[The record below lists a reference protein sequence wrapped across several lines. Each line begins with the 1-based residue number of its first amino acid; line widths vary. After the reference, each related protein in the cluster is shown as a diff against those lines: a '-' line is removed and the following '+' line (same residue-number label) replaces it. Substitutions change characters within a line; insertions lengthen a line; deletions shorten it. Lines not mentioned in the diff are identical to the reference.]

1 MEILVTGAF
10 NYSAQQRQILEK
22 LGEKLLYLQDEKGTI
37 NFDITN
43 VEYVI
48 CNGLFLWH
56 DIKQF
61 KNLKYIQLTSA
72 GMDRIPMDYIK
83 QHNITVFNARGV
95 YSIPIAEWTI
105 LKILE
110 IYKKSRK
117 FYELQKIHKWEK
129 QRDLIELNG
138 KTACIIGYGSI
149 GHEIAIRL
157 KAFNVKLKIVD
168 MHNPK
173 DDSLVYYPTEKINEA
188 ISNSDIIILT
198 LPLTDET
205 RKSINKEKFELMK
218 NSAILVNISRGQII
232 NEKDL
237 IEQLDKGKFLG
248 VILDVFQEEPLSSDS
263 KLWDYNNTIIT
274 PHNCFVSDNN
284 NEKMFEVIKNN
295 INMVKEGFEQ

>member
-10 NYSAQQRQILEK
+10 NYSTQQRQILEEIGGK
-22 LGEKLLYLQDEKGTI
+22 ILYLQDEKGTI

-61 KNLKYIQLTSA
+61 KKLKYIQLTSA

-83 QHNITVFNARGV
+83 QNKITVFNARGV

-117 FYELQKIHKWEK
+117 FYELQKMHKWEK
-129 QRDLIELNG
+129 QRDLLELNG

-149 GHEIAIRL
+149 GHEIAKRL
-157 KAFNVKLKIVD
+157 KAFNVKLKVVD
-168 MHNPK
+168 MHNPQ
-173 DDSLVYYPTEKINEA
+173 DDSLYYYLIENTNDA
-188 ISNSDIIILT
+188 ILDSDIIILT
-198 LPLTDET
+198 LPLNEQTNGY
-205 RKSINKEKFELMK
+205 INRSRLELMK
-218 NSAILVNISRGQII
+218 QDSILVNISRGKII
-232 NEKDL
+232 KEKDL
-237 IEQLDKGKFLG
+237 IEQLDKGKYLG

-284 NEKMFEVIKNN
+284 NERMFEVIKNN

>member
-188 ISNSDIIILT
+188 I
-198 LPLTDET
+198 
-205 RKSINKEKFELMK
+205 
-218 NSAILVNISRGQII
+218 
-232 NEKDL
+232 
-237 IEQLDKGKFLG
+237 
-248 VILDVFQEEPLSSDS
+248 
-263 KLWDYNNTIIT
+263 
-274 PHNCFVSDNN
+274 
-284 NEKMFEVIKNN
+284 
-295 INMVKEGFEQ
+295 